1 MLNSRHGKKS
11 LTCAIVAVMVAFGAS
26 STEAADTLKFATE
39 AAFPPFNERAADGSI
54 VGFDVDIGLALCEK
68 MNRDCEFMAQDWD
81 GMIPGL
87 LALKYDAI
95 VASMSI
101 TEERQKKI
109 NFTNKYYQT
118 PSKFVGREGLAIDIN
133 DPELGGLVIGTYP
146 GTTQCYLEKFHADA
160 EYRIFDTADA
170 LYLDLVA
177 GRIDAVLVD
186 SIAADFGLI
195 RTEQGAGMAFLSEGV
210 VDQECFGEGIGI
222 GIRKEDTELLDAM
235 NEALAAIRADGT
247 YDKIMYKYF
256 EYDIYGQ

>member
-1 MLNSRHGKKS
+1 MKFKFLN
-11 LTCAIVAVMVAFGAS
+11 CAIVAMMVAFNVS
-26 STEAADTLKFATE
+26 PTKAAETLRFATE

-54 VGFDVDIGLALCEK
+54 VGFDVDIGFALCEK
-68 MNRDCEFMAQDWD
+68 MNRDCEFLAQDWD

-118 PSKFVGREGLAIDIN
+118 PSKFAGREGTALDIS
-133 DPELGGLVIGTYP
+133 DSKLGGLVIGTYP

-160 EYRIFDTADA
+160 NYRIYDTADA

-177 GRIDAVLVD
+177 GRVDAVLVD
-186 SIAADFGLI
+186 SIAADFGLL
-195 RTEQGAGMAFLSEGV
+195 RTEQGAGMAFLSDGV
-210 VDQECFGEGIGI
+210 VDQECFGDGVGI
-222 GIRKEDTELLDAM
+222 GIRKDDTELLDAM

-247 YDKIMYKYF
+247 YDKIMHKYF
-256 EYDIYGQ
+256 EYDIYGE